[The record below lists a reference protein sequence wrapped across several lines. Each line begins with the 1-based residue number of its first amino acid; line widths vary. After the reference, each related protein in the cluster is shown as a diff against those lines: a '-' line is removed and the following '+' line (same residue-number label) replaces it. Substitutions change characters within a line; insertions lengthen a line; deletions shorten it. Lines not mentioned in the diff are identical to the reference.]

1 MAENGIDLHRP
12 LWTFTYSHKP
22 NLTVWILHAISYWS
36 LKRGIDCFV
45 LLFWRIDIE
54 SALIPFYTGETMHV
68 AIGNFCDRHN
78 VLYIQLT
85 ELTLCS
91 IHKTGLVMCE
101 WDGELNENQ
110 TKQSPS
116 EMFYPKSLSKKQTF
130 RNDFLSHI
138 N

>member
-1 MAENGIDLHRP
+1 MQFHTDHL
-12 LWTFTYSHKP
+12 
-22 NLTVWILHAISYWS
+22 
-36 LKRGIDCFV
+36 RGIDCFV

-101 WDGELNENQ
+101 
-110 TKQSPS
+110 
-116 EMFYPKSLSKKQTF
+116 
-130 RNDFLSHI
+130 
-138 N
+138 